1 MFNGKLF
8 GKKKEL
14 KIHAFATGKTVP
26 LSEVSDAVFS
36 SYTLGKGI
44 AIKPTEDTLYAPCD
58 GKIDTIS
65 DTLHALTMTSD
76 FGAEIL
82 LHIGID
88 TVNLKGKF
96 FTSHVRKNQKVKQ
109 GDRLITFLRDKIEY
123 EKYDSTICMAVC
135 NSNDYS
141 VFTPDDSRRTVTK
154 EDVIITLAQ

>member
-1 MFNGKLF
+1 MFKNKLF
-8 GKKKEL
+8 GKKNEFN
-14 KIHAFATGKTVP
+14 IYSFASGTTLA
-26 LSEVSDAVFS
+26 LSDVNDAVFS
-36 SYTLGKGI
+36 SHTLGNGI
-44 AIKPTEDTLYAPCD
+44 AVKPSGDTLYAPCD

-96 FTSHVRKNQKVKQ
+96 FTVHVRKNQKIKQ
-109 GDRLITFLRDKIEY
+109 GDRLITFQRDKIEY

-135 NSNDYS
+135 NSNAYKT
-141 VFTPDDSRRTVTK
+141 FNINDSGKAVTK
-154 EDVIITLAQ
+154 DDIIITIA